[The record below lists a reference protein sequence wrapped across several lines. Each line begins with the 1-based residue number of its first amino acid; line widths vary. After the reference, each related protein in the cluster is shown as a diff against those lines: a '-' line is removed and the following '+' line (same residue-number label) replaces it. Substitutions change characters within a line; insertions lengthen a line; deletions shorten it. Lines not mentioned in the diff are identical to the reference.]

1 MLTTL
6 PLYLQHVHNQT
17 DAINELEGL
26 ISLNGSAIARPRS
39 DVRTLL

>member
-1 MLTTL
+1 MLNTVL
-6 PLYLQHVHNQT
+6 FYLQHVQNQA
-17 DAINELEGL
+17 DAIKELEGL